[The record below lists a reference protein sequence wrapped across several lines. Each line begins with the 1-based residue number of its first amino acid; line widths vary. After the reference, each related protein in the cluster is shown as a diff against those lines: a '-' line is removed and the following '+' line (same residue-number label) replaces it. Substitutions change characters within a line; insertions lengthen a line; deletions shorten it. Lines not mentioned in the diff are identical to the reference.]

1 MCSMRCASYRCSADP
16 WPEPAVGGTCVAGNF
31 LMHRQAALLL
41 YFVRQAAGSS
51 GYFRHN
57 NQDLGTLGKGT
68 RVSLMAIRQWIRMGN
83 GLIWLP
89 AIAVGVLLAGC
100 TSTQKSSVGV
110 VDRNHSGANSAVQR
124 QPVTSGQY
132 RVQRGDTL
140 YSIAF
145 RFGWDWKA
153 LAARN
158 GIPAPYVIRPGQI
171 IRFDGQPGQ
180 TRPTAVATA
189 PVVTNPR
196 TGSSVSSR
204 PPAPPQQPPVRPQ
217 SQPQKTVATAPV
229 SAPNTSIPRSAAGWV
244 WPANGPLIGRFSS
257 NGSLNKGIDIAGE
270 LGQPV
275 LAASDGSVVYAGS
288 GLRGY
293 GELVI
298 IKHSDTYVS
307 AYGHNR
313 RLLVREGQ
321 QVKVGQTIAEMGS
334 TGTDRVK
341 LHFEIRRQGKP
352 VDPLQYLPR
361 R

>member
-1 MCSMRCASYRCSADP
+1 M
-16 WPEPAVGGTCVAGNF
+16 
-31 LMHRQAALLL
+31 
-41 YFVRQAAGSS
+41 
-51 GYFRHN
+51 
-57 NQDLGTLGKGT
+57 
-68 RVSLMAIRQWIRMGN
+68 SLAIRQRISMGSAH
-83 GLIWLP
+83 GLLSVV
-89 AIAVGVLLAGC
+89 AVGLLLAGC
-100 TSTQKSSVGV
+100 ASSPPGGVQV
-110 VDRNHSGANSAVQR
+110 VDRNGRAVSTQQR
-124 QPVTSGQY
+124 QPVTTGQY

-158 GIPAPYVIRPGQI
+158 NIPAPYVIRPGQT
-171 IRFDGQPGQ
+171 IRFDGQSNSAPVR
-180 TRPTAVATA
+180 TVATA
-189 PVVTNPR
+189 PVVT
-196 TGSSVSSR
+196 
-204 PPAPPQQPPVRPQ
+204 APPNRQPAASQPVQGQPAKPVTPAQPPV
-217 SQPQKTVATAPV
+217 ATTPATTPTLPV
-229 SAPNTSIPRSAAGWV
+229 NRSATGWA
-244 WPANGPLIGRFSS
+244 WPANGAMIGRFSS

>member
-1 MCSMRCASYRCSADP
+1 MQMGIGFGKVAPAFVALLCMAVMAGCASP
-16 WPEPAVGGTCVAGNF
+16 PPGGV
-31 LMHRQAALLL
+31 Q
-41 YFVRQAAGSS
+41 
-51 GYFRHN
+51 
-57 NQDLGTLGKGT
+57 
-68 RVSLMAIRQWIRMGN
+68 
-83 GLIWLP
+83 
-89 AIAVGVLLAGC
+89 
-100 TSTQKSSVGV
+100 V
-110 VDRNHSGANSAVQR
+110 VDRSGNRPVASVAQSR

-132 RVQRGDTL
+132 VVRRGDTL

-158 GIPAPYVIRPGQI
+158 GIVEPYLIRVGQI
-171 IRFDGQPGQ
+171 IRFDGPQP
-180 TRPTAVATA
+180 TRPAQVASA
-189 PVVTNPR
+189 PVPAPAPAPR
-196 TGSSVSSR
+196 PIQTPQPVAKQP
-204 PPAPPQQPPVRPQ
+204 PPAPIRTSPASTPQVPVQ
-217 SQPQKTVATAPV
+217 
-229 SAPNTSIPRSAAGWV
+229 RSASGWI
-244 WPANGPLIGRFSS
+244 WPVQGAVISRFSS

-275 LAASDGSVVYAGS
+275 SAASDGSVVYAGS

-293 GELVI
+293 GELLI

-313 RLLVREGQ
+313 RLLVQEGQ
-321 QVKVGQTIAEMGS
+321 KVKAGQTIAEMGS

>member
-1 MCSMRCASYRCSADP
+1 M
-16 WPEPAVGGTCVAGNF
+16 
-31 LMHRQAALLL
+31 
-41 YFVRQAAGSS
+41 
-51 GYFRHN
+51 
-57 NQDLGTLGKGT
+57 
-68 RVSLMAIRQWIRMGN
+68 SLTVIRQRMGKASVQRLMI
-83 GLIWLP
+83 GLALS
-89 AIAVGVLLAGC
+89 ALLAGC
-100 TSTQKSSVGV
+100 SSAPKNGVRV
-110 VDRNHSGANSAVQR
+110 VDRNGNATTTTANAAPQK
-124 QPVTSGQY
+124 PMTTTGQH
-132 RVQRGDTL
+132 VVARGDTL
-140 YSIAF
+140 FSIAF
-145 RFGWDWKA
+145 RYGWDWKA

-158 GIPAPYVIRPGQI
+158 NIPEPYTIHVGQA
-171 IRFDGQPGQ
+171 IRFDSRSNS
-180 TRPTAVATA
+180 TPTAVASTSSTA
-189 PVVTNPR
+189 SP
-196 TGSSVSSR
+196 SSKFTITRHPANAASGTTTTSQAAAQTPAAAAPM
-204 PPAPPQQPPVRPQ
+204 PPAGP
-217 SQPQKTVATAPV
+217 APK
-229 SAPNTSIPRSAAGWV
+229 GWA
-244 WPANGPLIGRFSS
+244 WPSNGILIGKFSS
-257 NGSLNKGIDIAGE
+257 NGSLNKGIDIAGD

-352 VDPLQYLPR
+352 VDPLQFLPR

>member
-1 MCSMRCASYRCSADP
+1 MQLRISYSGIRC
-16 WPEPAVGGTCVAGNF
+16 
-31 LMHRQAALLL
+31 
-41 YFVRQAAGSS
+41 
-51 GYFRHN
+51 
-57 NQDLGTLGKGT
+57 
-68 RVSLMAIRQWIRMGN
+68 
-83 GLIWLP
+83 
-89 AIAVGVLLAGC
+89 LLAGLVLGGLLSAC
-100 TSTQKSSVGV
+100 ASPPPGGVQV
-110 VDRNHSGANSAVQR
+110 VDRNNRAAAQATQR
-124 QPVTSGQY
+124 QPVTQGQY

-158 GIPAPYVIRPGQI
+158 GIVEPYLIRVGQV
-171 IRFDGQPGQ
+171 IRFDGQPGS
-180 TRPTAVATA
+180 RA
-189 PVVTNPR
+189 PVVASAPVATPVPVR
-196 TGSSVSSR
+196 PPITSTQTAPAR
-204 PPAPPQQPPVRPQ
+204 PPATPQTPPKVVQATTPMQPVQ
-217 SQPQKTVATAPV
+217 
-229 SAPNTSIPRSAAGWV
+229 RSAAGWA
-244 WPANGPLIGRFSS
+244 WPTNGAVIGRFSS

-275 LAASDGSVVYAGS
+275 SAASDGSVVYAGS

-313 RLLVREGQ
+313 RLLVQEGQ
-321 QVKVGQTIAEMGS
+321 KVKAGQTIAEMGS

>member
-1 MCSMRCASYRCSADP
+1 MSLTGLAQRMSKTSFQRL
-16 WPEPAVGGTCVAGNF
+16 VLGLV
-31 LMHRQAALLL
+31 L
-41 YFVRQAAGSS
+41 SS
-51 GYFRHN
+51 
-57 NQDLGTLGKGT
+57 
-68 RVSLMAIRQWIRMGN
+68 
-83 GLIWLP
+83 
-89 AIAVGVLLAGC
+89 LLAAC
-100 TSTQKSSVGV
+100 SSTPSGGARV
-110 VDRNHSGANSAVQR
+110 VDRTKAVPQK
-124 QPVTSGQY
+124 PTVTTGQY
-132 RVQRGDTL
+132 VVRKGDTMF
-140 YSIAF
+140 SIAF
-145 RFGWDWKA
+145 RYGWDYKA

-158 GIPAPYVIRPGQI
+158 NIPVPYTIHPGQT
-171 IRFDGQPGQ
+171 IRFDG
-180 TRPTAVATA
+180 RS
-189 PVVTNPR
+189 
-196 TGSSVSSR
+196 GS
-204 PPAPPQQPPVRPQ
+204 
-217 SQPQKTVATAPV
+217 APV
-229 SAPNTSIPRSAAGWV
+229 SVVTSSGSSSSSSSKTTITTRPAGTAAPTVANRPAPAPLPPAGPAPKGWG
-244 WPANGPLIGRFSS
+244 WPSNGVLIGKFSS
-257 NGSLNKGIDIAGE
+257 NGSLNKGIDIAGD

-352 VDPLQYLPR
+352 VDPLEFLPR

>member
-1 MCSMRCASYRCSADP
+1 MPSRIVRSSVRCLL
-16 WPEPAVGGTCVAGNF
+16 GGLVLG
-31 LMHRQAALLL
+31 ALL
-41 YFVRQAAGSS
+41 S
-51 GYFRHN
+51 GC
-57 NQDLGTLGKGT
+57 
-68 RVSLMAIRQWIRMGN
+68 VSPPPG
-83 GLIWLP
+83 
-89 AIAVGVLLAGC
+89 GV
-100 TSTQKSSVGV
+100 QV
-110 VDRNHSGANSAVQR
+110 VDRNQRGAAAAQQR
-124 QPVTSGQY
+124 PTVTSGQY
-132 RVQRGDTL
+132 VVRRGDTL

-158 GIPAPYVIRPGQI
+158 GITAPYLIRVGQV
-171 IRFDGQPGQ
+171 IRFDGQRATPP
-180 TRPTAVATA
+180 PTVARTA
-189 PVVTNPR
+189 PAPI
-196 TGSSVSSR
+196 
-204 PPAPPQQPPVRPQ
+204 PAPALKPP
-217 SQPQKTVATAPV
+217 TVAVPAPAPQVRSAPSTPPRDV
-229 SAPNTSIPRSAAGWV
+229 SASTPVQPVQRSATGWA
-244 WPANGPLIGRFSS
+244 WPSNGAVIGRFSS

-293 GELVI
+293 GELLI

-321 QVKVGQTIAEMGS
+321 RVKAGQTIAEMGS

>member
-1 MCSMRCASYRCSADP
+1 M
-16 WPEPAVGGTCVAGNF
+16 
-31 LMHRQAALLL
+31 
-41 YFVRQAAGSS
+41 
-51 GYFRHN
+51 
-57 NQDLGTLGKGT
+57 
-68 RVSLMAIRQWIRMGN
+68 SLTVIRQRMGKASVQCLMI
-83 GLIWLP
+83 GLALS
-89 AIAVGVLLAGC
+89 ALLAGC
-100 TSTQKSSVGV
+100 SSAPKGGVRV
-110 VDRNHSGANSAVQR
+110 VDRNGNNATASATPQK
-124 QPVTSGQY
+124 PMTTTGQH
-132 RVQRGDTL
+132 VVAKGDTL
-140 YSIAF
+140 FSIAF
-145 RFGWDWKA
+145 RYGWDWKA

-158 GIPAPYVIRPGQI
+158 NIPEPYTIHVGQA
-171 IRFDGQPGQ
+171 IRFDSRSNS
-180 TRPTAVATA
+180 TPTAVASTA
-189 PVVTNPR
+189 SAASTASPSGKFTITRHPANSASTPA
-196 TGSSVSSR
+196 TAAQPATQA
-204 PPAPPQQPPVRPQ
+204 PPAATPSPPAGP
-217 SQPQKTVATAPV
+217 APK
-229 SAPNTSIPRSAAGWV
+229 GWA
-244 WPANGPLIGRFSS
+244 WPSNGILIGKFSS
-257 NGSLNKGIDIAGE
+257 NGSLNKGIDIAGD

-352 VDPLQYLPR
+352 VDPLQFLPR

>member
-1 MCSMRCASYRCSADP
+1 MDKGEGLRLAATLRQWTRLY
-16 WPEPAVGGTCVAGNF
+16 GGC
-31 LMHRQAALLL
+31 HLLL
-41 YFVRQAAGSS
+41 G
-51 GYFRHN
+51 
-57 NQDLGTLGKGT
+57 
-68 RVSLMAIRQWIRMGN
+68 
-83 GLIWLP
+83 
-89 AIAVGVLLAGC
+89 AVVCSLLAAC
-100 TSTQKSSVGV
+100 SSSPPGGVKV
-110 VDRNHSGANSAVQR
+110 VDRNGSVPAAAR
-124 QPVTSGQY
+124 RTPVTSGQY
-132 RVQRGDTL
+132 IVRRGDTL

-158 GIPAPYVIRPGQI
+158 GIAPPYTIQVGQAIQFGGRASAQPSVAKNTPVVAAPVATKPTPVPPAVSTSVPAKPAPAPASTTTPPSSG
-171 IRFDGQPGQ
+171 
-180 TRPTAVATA
+180 AT
-189 PVVTNPR
+189 PVVA
-196 TGSSVSSR
+196 G
-204 PPAPPQQPPVRPQ
+204 PAVG
-217 SQPQKTVATAPV
+217 
-229 SAPNTSIPRSAAGWV
+229 GWA
-244 WPANGPLIGRFSS
+244 WPASGTLIGRFAS
-257 NGSLNKGIDIAGE
+257 NGSLNKGIDIAGQ

-275 LAASDGSVVYAGS
+275 LAASGGTVVYAGS

-298 IKHSDTYVS
+298 IKHNETYVS

-321 QVKVGQTIAEMGS
+321 QVKVGQSIAEMGS